1 GGFRRF
7 GGAEGPATLQSVSG
21 DLLGAAMAMQGA
33 DVTPSA
39 GEIAACT
46 KARGERTD
54 VMRRWAALSGP
65 ALTALNA
72 KRKAAGQPE
81 VRIP

>member
-1 GGFRRF
+1 M
-7 GGAEGPATLQSVSG
+7 TLQSASS

-33 DVTPSA
+33 DIAPSA
-39 GEIAACT
+39 GEVAACA
-46 KARGERTD
+46 KARGERAD

-65 ALTALNA
+65 ALTALNT